1 MGYPIIMNSKSRQRS
16 IFIAWLPLAVMWV
29 IMAIEQPGI
38 AAVVARM
45 SNAKLQLAAFGF
57 TFSVALFIEGPI
69 IQMLAA
75 GTAIADNKENY
86 KRLLRLMHV
95 IGWSATAVHGLL
107 CIPAVFTPFAQGFIG
122 IPEELLKT
130 SRLALIAMLPW
141 TVGVGYRRLWQGV
154 LIRYGKTAVIP
165 ITMGIRLGVSFLT
178 LAWGLSTGKLPG
190 AVLGGLALSLGVIA
204 GAISA
209 WIYVRPV
216 LREMPKASKSVE
228 DTGTGTNAVMGWSAM
243 FLFYVPLALT
253 NFINLGAR
261 PIMQM
266 GLARGPLPLESLAI
280 WPVTMGYVFLYS
292 SFALSA
298 QEIVI
303 ARLDGPESRDDLF
316 RFISRLAAVLGIIYI
331 LVLATPL
338 WRFWFSRVSGLTEDL
353 TSLSALPVILS
364 FPVIPLYAFISLF
377 RGALVRSRRTRE
389 VTIGVAINVTV
400 LLITLFVGVEVLPLP
415 AISTVSGAYAMAYIA
430 EFVFLASRRPLAD
443 FKE

>member
-1 MGYPIIMNSKSRQRS
+1 
-16 IFIAWLPLAVMWV
+16 MWV
-29 IMAIEQPGI
+29 LMAVEQPGI

-75 GTAIADNKENY
+75 GTAIADSRENY
-86 KRLLRLMHV
+86 KRILTLMHV
-95 IGWSATAVHGLL
+95 IGWSATAVHALL

-122 IPEELLKT
+122 IPEELLNT

-141 TVGVGYRRLWQGV
+141 TVSVGYRRLWQGV
-154 LIRYGKTAVIP
+154 LIRYGNTSVIP

-178 LAWGLSTGKLPG
+178 LAWGLSTGALPG

-216 LREMPKASKSVE
+216 IKEMPAAS
-228 DTGTGTNAVMGWSAM
+228 DTPGGTGAIMGWSAM
-243 FLFYVPLALT
+243 FFFYIPLALT

-266 GLARGPLPLESLAI
+266 GLARGPMPLESLAI
-280 WPVTMGYVFLYS
+280 WPVTMGYIFLYS

-303 ARLDGPESRDDLF
+303 ARLDGPESKNDLL
-316 RFISRLAAVLGIIYI
+316 RFIYRLAAVLGVIYI
-331 LVLATPL
+331 IVLTTPL
-338 WRFWFSRVSGLTEDL
+338 WRFWISRVSGLTLDL
-353 TSLSALPVILS
+353 TELSALPVILS
-364 FPVIPLYAFISLF
+364 FPVVPLYAFISLF
-377 RGALVRSRRTRE
+377 RGALVRLRRTRE

-400 LLITLFVGVEVLPLP
+400 LLVTLFVGVEVLPLP
-415 AISTVSGAYAMAYIA
+415 AISTVSGAYALAYIA
-430 EFVFLASRRPLAD
+430 EFIFLTSRRPLAPFNRD
-443 FKE
+443 